1 MEGCP
6 GLGFEPHSSS
16 SAAQP
21 WFFYAHRAQNW
32 AKNAVTSVLSKPK
45 KAKKKG

>member
-21 WFFYAHRAQNW
+21 WFFYAHQALNR
-32 AKNAVTSVLSKPK
+32 AKNAFTGVRSQPK